1 MMANPTITI
10 AGVTREMTDEEYA
23 DFLQDQKVSQE
34 IQKEREAKELAK
46 QKARET
52 ALAKLI
58 DLGLTEEEIAALQ
71 ADG

>member
-1 MMANPTITI
+1 MANPTITI
-10 AGVTREMTDEEYA
+10 AGVTREMTNEEYA
-23 DFLQDQKVSQE
+23 AFLQDQKVSQE

-58 DLGLTEEEIAALQ
+58 DLGLTEEEIAAL
-71 ADG
+71 

>member
-1 MMANPTITI
+1 MANPTITI
-10 AGVTREMTDEEYA
+10 AGVTREMTNEEYA
-23 DFLQDQKVSQE
+23 AFLQDQKVSQE

>member
-1 MMANPTITI
+1 MANPTITI

-58 DLGLTEEEIAALQ
+58 DLGLTEEEIAAL
-71 ADG
+71 